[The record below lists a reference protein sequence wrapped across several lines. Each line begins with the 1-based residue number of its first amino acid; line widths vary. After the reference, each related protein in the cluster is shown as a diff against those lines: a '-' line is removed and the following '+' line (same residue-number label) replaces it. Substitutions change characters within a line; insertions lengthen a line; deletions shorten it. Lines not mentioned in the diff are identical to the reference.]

1 MDFTFPHFN
10 FSYIF
15 SPEGLFIIL
24 SGIFISYLFYS
35 FLRDH
40 FKWSFL
46 SFLVFVPLSVF
57 FVAKDERTTLVKKI
71 EEKAEKSPDINLLR
85 HLSRIY
91 EYEGDITSAVKTYMK
106 IIQVE
111 PNDEDTLLKLAII
124 FAQMGN
130 LDFSLNIIQNIL
142 KSNPSNVIAK
152 HLYDVL
158 TKVKSGEEEGK
169 KENIREEK

>member
-1 MDFTFPHFN
+1 MNFAFISFN

-15 SPEGLFIIL
+15 SPEGLFII
-24 SGIFISYLFYS
+24 SSAIFISYLFYS
-35 FLRDH
+35 FLRSH

-46 SFLVFVPLSVF
+46 SFFVFVPISIF

-71 EEKAEKSPDINLLR
+71 EKRAEKSADVNLLR

-106 IIQVE
+106 IIQVD
-111 PNDEDTLLKLAII
+111 PTDEDTLLKLAII

-130 LDFSLNIIQNIL
+130 VDLSLHIIQNIL

-158 TKVKSGEEEGK
+158 TKIKSGEEEGK
-169 KENIREEK
+169 KENIKEK